1 MPRIPILK
9 LGGGAGRID
18 RPRLTAY
25 TPRLALEALTP
36 GVDNLRHD
44 VYLSPG
50 FVEQIRMQIA
60 RLIARHGNVDAVLA
74 AETPSPPSGKMFAG
88 AKGPVSPAR
97 PKFEPADTKT
107 LLTQILVASVNRAK
121 ADNNLAVDLLGRLAI
136 FKFLRAELAA
146 QFAQVLERCRM
157 KLKGFEGVGQDMAIE
172 PREKVAALQVA
183 KKNVLR
189 KVGQELFQILH
200 EIEKETLARM
210 RRSLFGES
218 AGTADYRLFTNRL
231 IFTED
236 GRDDH
241 INAEHYVMLGN
252 WDRDPD
258 RFPQMRQLACT
269 FLQSID
275 LGPEARQ
282 LDVLDSWMNAPENA
296 QELVGG
302 GTPDAATPAGE
313 GQSARLALWVKLLE
327 DAKVMEHVIASYE
340 VVPLLP
346 EYSPRINAQ
355 QLKNG
360 LVSRLE
366 CDRVESLINDHGRLS
381 TDSFRAALSRV
392 SSCRGADRGKIAG
405 RFLRDFLRYHRDLRR
420 LEAMTSALD
429 SVNLITNEKLRELSS
444 VNGTLYE
451 FLLPDEQ
458 RPAEEKVLHHVII
471 KADIRDST
479 RLTRSLMERGLNPA
493 SYFSLNF
500 FDPVYKLLPKYGATK
515 VFLEGDAMILALLE
529 REGEPRFAVSRACAL
544 AREILDIVRGYNHL
558 LERAGL
564 PVLELGLGLCFQ
576 DSAPL
581 YLMDGEQRIMISDAL
596 NASDRL
602 SSCNKRARKAVEPL
616 GSMFNVYAFQTVSD
630 RDAGENADDF
640 IMSYNL
646 NGIRINEAAF
656 QKLVQEI
663 SLEEH
668 HLDLPALWGSEQYR
682 LYCGVVPVGNG
693 TFRKI
698 AIRESRVP
706 QIDPGTAAF
715 RRWTERA
722 YYEVCSNPAIYAILE
737 EEEVAGA

>member
-9 LGGGAGRID
+9 LGHADRIG
-18 RPRLTAY
+18 PPALASY
-25 TPRLALEALTP
+25 TPRLILEGLAA

-50 FVEQIRMQIA
+50 FVEQMRMQIG
-60 RLIARHGNVDAVLA
+60 RLIARHGNVETVLA
-74 AETPSPPSGKMFAG
+74 AESPAAPAHKMFAG
-88 AKGPVSPAR
+88 AKAAPQPAR
-97 PKFEPADTKT
+97 TKFEPTDIKP
-107 LLTQILVASVNRAK
+107 LLAQLLVSSLNRAK
-121 ADNNLAVDLLGRLAI
+121 ADNNLAVDLLGRLAVL
-136 FKFLRAELAA
+136 KFLRSEFTS
-146 QFAQVLERCRM
+146 QFAQVLERCRL
-157 KLKGFEGVGQDMAIE
+157 KLKSFEGVRLDTALE
-172 PREKVAALQVA
+172 LRERVAAFQVA
-183 KKNVLR
+183 KKSILR
-189 KVGQELFQILH
+189 KTGQELFQILH
-200 EIEKETLARM
+200 EIEKETLGRM

-218 AGTADYRLFTNRL
+218 AGTVDYRLFTNRL

-236 GRDDH
+236 GRDDY
-241 INAEHYVMLGN
+241 INAQQYVMLGN

-258 RFPQMRQLACT
+258 RFPQLRQLACS
-269 FLQSID
+269 FLQALD

-282 LDVLDSWMNAPENA
+282 LDVLDSWLNAPENA
-296 QELVGG
+296 QELVSGG
-302 GTPDAATPAGE
+302 SPDPSTPAGQA
-313 GQSARLALWVKLLE
+313 QSARLDLWVKQLE
-327 DAKVMEHVIASYE
+327 DAKVMDHVIASYE

-366 CDRVESLINDHGRLS
+366 CDRVESLIHDHGRLS

-392 SSCRGADRGKIAG
+392 SSCRGAERAKIAG

-420 LEAMTSALD
+420 LEAVTSALD

-458 RPAEEKVLHHVII
+458 RPAEDKVLHHVIL

-479 RLTRSLMERGLNPA
+479 RLTRSLLERGLNPA

-529 REGEPRFAVSRACAL
+529 REGEPRFAVSRACVL

-616 GSMFNVYAFQTVSD
+616 GSLFNVYAFQTVSD
-630 RDAGENADDF
+630 DDAGESADDF

-646 NGIRINEAAF
+646 NGIRINDAAF
-656 QKLVQEI
+656 HKLNLEI
-663 SLEEH
+663 SLQQH
-668 HLDLPALWGSEQYR
+668 QIDLPSLWGSEQYR
-682 LYCGVVPVGNG
+682 IYSGVVPVGNG

-698 AIRESRVP
+698 IIRESRVP

-715 RRWTERA
+715 RRWTDRL
-722 YYEVCSNPAIYAILE
+722 YYEICSNPTIYAMLE
-737 EEEVAGA
+737 EETAAGV